1 MNEGF
6 RCNYIK
12 TNKYAMF
19 VVCVGEQVK
28 GFICDVIFDLK
39 VKEKIIFY
47 KFINILTKSFYV
59 SFIESRKIE
68 ST

>member
-1 MNEGF
+1 
-6 RCNYIK
+6 
-12 TNKYAMF
+12 MF